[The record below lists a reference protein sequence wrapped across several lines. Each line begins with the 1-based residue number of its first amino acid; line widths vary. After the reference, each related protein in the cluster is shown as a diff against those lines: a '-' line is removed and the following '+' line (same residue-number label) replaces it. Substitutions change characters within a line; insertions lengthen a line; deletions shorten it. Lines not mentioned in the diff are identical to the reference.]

1 MRMRAVGTRTSSS
14 LVGNRTR
21 SRVWNGIK
29 QQTILHNHA
38 VRTKRTSS
46 KNARA
51 AAAVSRAVRSNT
63 NSTNAGA
70 NGEGIFGLHPIN
82 YATSPPPAV
91 CASPPPPPPK
101 PGLSKYTFPISAVL
115 TLGLT
120 VYFYVNNQNDSF
132 AYWESMQTGGIPD
145 DDDDDDDDELD
156 LGNDEEK

>member
-1 MRMRAVGTRTSSS
+1 MPPSS
-14 LVGNRTR
+14 LVGGFVGKRLR
-21 SRVWNGIK
+21 LWSGIK
-29 QQTILHNHA
+29 PQAALNNHA
-38 VRTKRTSS
+38 VRAKRTSS
-46 KNARA
+46 KNTRA
-51 AAAVSRAVRSNT
+51 ATVSRAVRSNT
-63 NSTNAGA
+63 NSSSTTTTT
-70 NGEGIFGLHPIN
+70 GEGIFGLHPVD
-82 YATSPPPAV
+82 YATSPPPAI

-156 LGNDEEK
+156 LGDNEEK

>member
-1 MRMRAVGTRTSSS
+1 MPPSS
-14 LVGNRTR
+14 LVGGHVGKRL
-21 SRVWNGIK
+21 RVWNGIK
-29 QQTILHNHA
+29 PQAVLNNHA

-51 AAAVSRAVRSNT
+51 AAVSRAVRSNT
-63 NSTNAGA
+63 SSSATTITGA

-82 YATSPPPAV
+82 YATSPPPTI

-115 TLGLT
+115 TIGLT
-120 VYFYVNNQNDSF
+120 AYFYVYNQNDSF

-156 LGNDEEK
+156 LGDNEEK

>member
-1 MRMRAVGTRTSSS
+1 MPPFS
-14 LVGNRTR
+14 LVGGYVGKRL
-21 SRVWNGIK
+21 RVWNGIK
-29 QQTILHNHA
+29 KQTILNNHV

-51 AAAVSRAVRSNT
+51 AAVSRAVRSNT
-63 NSTNAGA
+63 SSSTTTT
-70 NGEGIFGLHPIN
+70 GEGIFGLHPID
-82 YATSPPPAV
+82 YATSPPPAI

-101 PGLSKYTFPISAVL
+101 PGLSKYTFPISAVM

-145 DDDDDDDDELD
+145 DEDDDDDELD